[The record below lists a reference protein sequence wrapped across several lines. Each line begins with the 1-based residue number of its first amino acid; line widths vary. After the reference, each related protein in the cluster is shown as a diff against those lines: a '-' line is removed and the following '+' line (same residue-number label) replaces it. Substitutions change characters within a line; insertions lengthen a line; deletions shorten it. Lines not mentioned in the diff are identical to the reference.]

1 MGTQYTTIRIDRR
14 DHVAEVVLNTPDRLN
29 AMTTKFFHEV
39 KAAFEELDADPVV
52 RAVILWAEGRMFTC
66 GLDLKEAA
74 TGVLG
79 AAAGAGAGNGSK
91 RSVAAQNFSLYRTIK
106 SFQDCFS
113 AIQRCRKPVIAAV
126 HNKCIGGGVDLV
138 TACDIRLASA
148 DASFAIYE
156 TKIAIVAD
164 VGTLQRITPIVGK
177 GLAREMA
184 FTGRFIDSKRAL
196 AFGLVNDVV
205 ADKDAALAAARA
217 MAAEIAANSP
227 IAVQGAKAVLNYSD
241 EHSTDEGLEYVA
253 QWNSSF
259 IQSNDVAE
267 ALTAFLEKRP
277 PEFTG
282 D

>member
-1 MGTQYTTIRIDRR
+1 MGKQYTTIRIDRR
-14 DHVAEVVLNTPDRLN
+14 GHVAEVVLNTPDRLN

-39 KAAFEELDADPVV
+39 KDAFEELDADPAV
-52 RAVILWAEGRMFTC
+52 RAVVLWAEGRLFTC

-74 TGVLG
+74 NGVLNVG
-79 AAAGAGAGNGSK
+79 GGGNGAKKSLA
-91 RSVAAQNFSLYRTIK
+91 SQNFTVYRTIK
-106 SFQDCFS
+106 AFQDCFS
-113 AIQRCRKPVIAAV
+113 AIQTCRKPAIAAV
-126 HNKCIGGGVDLV
+126 HGKCIGGGLDLI
-138 TACDIRLASA
+138 TACDVRLASA
-148 DASFAIYE
+148 DASFSIYE

-184 FTGRFIDSKRAL
+184 FTGRFIDAKRAL
-196 AFGLVNDVV
+196 AFGLVNETL
-205 ADKDAALAAARA
+205 ADKDALLAAARA
-217 MAAEIAANSP
+217 MAEEIAANSP
-227 IAVQGAKAVLNYSD
+227 LAVQGAKVVLNYSD
-241 EHSTDEGLEYVA
+241 EHTTDEGLEYVA

-259 IQSNDVAE
+259 IATNDVTE

>member
-1 MGTQYTTIRIDRR
+1 MGKQYTTIRIDRR

-39 KAAFEELDADPVV
+39 KAAFEELDADPAV
-52 RAVILWAEGRMFTC
+52 RAVILWAEGRLFTC

-74 TGVLG
+74 NGVLNVG
-79 AAAGAGAGNGSK
+79 GGGNGTKKSL
-91 RSVAAQNFSLYRTIK
+91 ATQNFTVYRTIK
-106 SFQDCFS
+106 AFQDCFS
-113 AIQRCRKPVIAAV
+113 AIQTCRKPAIAAI
-126 HNKCIGGGVDLV
+126 HGKCIGGGLDLI

-148 DASFAIYE
+148 DASFSIYE

-184 FTGRFIDSKRAL
+184 FTGRFIDAKRSL
-196 AFGLVNDVV
+196 AFGLVNDVL
-205 ADKDAALAAARA
+205 ADKDALLAAARA

-227 IAVQGAKAVLNYSD
+227 VAVQGAKVVLNYSD
-241 EHSTDEGLEYVA
+241 EHTTDEGLEYVA

-259 IQSNDVAE
+259 IATNDVTE

>member
-1 MGTQYTTIRIDRR
+1 MATQYTTLRVDRR
-14 DHVAEVVLNTPDRLN
+14 DHVAEVVLDTPDRLN

-39 KAAFEELDADPVV
+39 KAAFEEIDADPDV
-52 RAVILWAEGRMFTC
+52 RAVIVWAEGRLFTA

-74 TGVLG
+74 NGVLNVG
-79 AAAGAGAGNGSK
+79 GRGNGSK
-91 RSVAAQNFSLYRTIK
+91 KSLASQNFTVYRTIK
-106 SFQDCFS
+106 AFQDCFS
-113 AIQRCRKPVIAAV
+113 AIQACRKPVIAAV

-148 DASFAIYE
+148 DASFSIYE

-184 FTGRFIDSKRAL
+184 FTGRFVDAKRAL
-196 AFGLVNDVV
+196 AFGLVNDVLS
-205 ADKDAALAAARA
+205 DKAALLDAARA

-227 IAVQGAKAVLNYSD
+227 IAVQGAKVVLNYSD
-241 EHSTDEGLEYVA
+241 EHTTDEGLEYVA

-259 IQSNDVAE
+259 IATNDVTE

-277 PEFTG
+277 PDFKG

>member
-1 MGTQYTTIRIDRR
+1 MTKQYTTIRVDRR
-14 DHVAEVVLNTPDRLN
+14 GHVAEVVLNTPDRLN

-39 KAAFEELDADPVV
+39 GSAFEELDADPEV
-52 RAVILWAEGRMFTC
+52 RAVVLWAEGRMFTC

-74 TGVLG
+74 NGVLNVG
-79 AAAGAGAGNGSK
+79 GGNGTKKQSLA
-91 RSVAAQNFSLYRTIK
+91 SQNFTVYRTIRA
-106 SFQDCFS
+106 FQDCFT
-113 AIQRCRKPVIAAV
+113 AIQASRKPAIAAI
-126 HNKCIGGGVDLV
+126 HNKCIGGGLDLI

-148 DASFAIYE
+148 DASFSIYE

-184 FTGRFIDSKRAL
+184 FTGRFIDAKRAL
-196 AFGLVNDVV
+196 AFGLVNDVL
-205 ADKDAALAAARA
+205 ADKDALLGAARA
-217 MAAEIAANSP
+217 MAEEIAANSP
-227 IAVQGAKAVLNYSD
+227 LAVQGAKVVLNYSD

-259 IQSNDVAE
+259 IATNDVTE
-267 ALTAFLEKRP
+267 ALTAFIEKRP
-277 PEFTG
+277 PAFKG